1 MGGLVSNLVGFARMT
16 AVEEGV
22 PVRKEAAEHAVL
34 GVEHGQM
41 LVQDHLGTLIR
52 GLIEY
57 VDSTK
62 EYINDV

>member
-1 MGGLVSNLVGFARMT
+1 MT

-41 LVQDHLGTLIR
+41 LVQDHLGTLIG